1 MPDWWP
7 PVEINPQDL
16 SPERLVG
23 YYLDFGVVLEN
34 PAPLLKGLAV
44 TLSLAALAEVVGIV
58 LGLFLA
64 LLKISR
70 SRLLSLPAQVY
81 IDVFRGTPLLVQITI
96 IYFTT
101 AAVGIRFTSLFFAG
115 LTALSL
121 NSAAYVAE
129 IFRAGIQSIDKGQME
144 AGRASGLSYAQTM
157 RYIIVPQAFRRVIPP
172 LTNEF
177 VTLIKD
183 TSLVSVIGL
192 AELLRAARVLQ
203 SATFNGTPLI
213 AAALIYLAVCLPLIY
228 LTNILER
235 RLNRRTAA

>member
-7 PVEINPQDL
+7 PVELDPDNFSL
-16 SPERLVG
+16 ERISS
-23 YYLDFGVVLEN
+23 YYLDFGLVFDNMDSLLRAVL
-34 PAPLLKGLAV
+34 V
-44 TLSLAALAEVVGIV
+44 TISLAFLAEFFGIV
-58 LGLFLA
+58 LGLGLA

-70 SRLLSLPAQVY
+70 SRLLSAPAQLY

-101 AAVGIRFTSLFFAG
+101 ASVGLRFTSLFFAG
-115 LTALSL
+115 LVALSL
-121 NSAAYVAE
+121 NAAAYVAE
-129 IFRAGIQSIDKGQME
+129 IFRSGIQSIDRGQME
-144 AGRASGLSYAQTM
+144 AGRASGLSYAKTM

-177 VTLIKD
+177 VMLIKD

-203 SATFNGTPLI
+203 SETFNGTPLI
-213 AAALIYLAVCLPLIY
+213 AAALIYLAICLPLIY
-228 LTNILER
+228 LTNALER
-235 RLNRRTAA
+235 RLNRRVA

>member
-7 PVEINPQDL
+7 PVELDL
-16 SPERLVG
+16 DNFSLERISS
-23 YYLDFGVVLEN
+23 YYLDFGLVFDNMDSLLRAVL
-34 PAPLLKGLAV
+34 V
-44 TLSLAALAEVVGIV
+44 TISLAFLAEFFGIV
-58 LGLFLA
+58 LGLGLA

-70 SRLLSLPAQVY
+70 SRLLSAPAQLY

-101 AAVGIRFTSLFFAG
+101 ASVGLRFTSLFFAG
-115 LTALSL
+115 LVALSL
-121 NSAAYVAE
+121 NAAAYVAE
-129 IFRAGIQSIDKGQME
+129 IFRSGIQSIDRGQME
-144 AGRASGLSYAQTM
+144 AGRASGLSYAKTM

-177 VTLIKD
+177 VMLIKD

-203 SATFNGTPLI
+203 SETFNGTPLI
-213 AAALIYLAVCLPLIY
+213 AAALIYLAICLPLIY
-228 LTNILER
+228 LTNALER
-235 RLNRRTAA
+235 RLNRRVA

>member
-7 PVEINPQDL
+7 PVELDL
-16 SPERLVG
+16 DNFSLERISS
-23 YYLDFGVVLEN
+23 YYLDFGLVFDNIDSLLRAVL
-34 PAPLLKGLAV
+34 V
-44 TLSLAALAEVVGIV
+44 TISLAFLAEFFGIV
-58 LGLFLA
+58 LGLVLA

-70 SRLLSLPAQVY
+70 SRLLSAPAQLY

-101 AAVGIRFTSLFFAG
+101 ASVGLRFTSLFFAG
-115 LTALSL
+115 LVALSL
-121 NSAAYVAE
+121 NAAAYVAE
-129 IFRAGIQSIDKGQME
+129 IFRSGIQSIDRGQME
-144 AGRASGLSYAQTM
+144 AGRASGLSYAKTM

-177 VTLIKD
+177 VMLIKD

-203 SATFNGTPLI
+203 SETFNGTPLI
-213 AAALIYLAVCLPLIY
+213 AAALIYLAICLPLIY

-235 RLNRRTAA
+235 RLNRRVA

>member
-1 MPDWWP
+1 ML
-7 PVEINPQDL
+7 ITI
-16 SPERLVG
+16 
-23 YYLDFGVVLEN
+23 
-34 PAPLLKGLAV
+34 ALA
-44 TLSLAALAEVVGIV
+44 LLAEVLGIV
-58 LGLFLA
+58 LGLVLA

-70 SRLLSLPAQVY
+70 SRILSWPAQAY

-101 AAVGIRFTSLFFAG
+101 ASVGIRFESLFFAG
-115 LTALSL
+115 LVALSL

-144 AGRASGLSYAQTM
+144 AGRASGLSHAQTM
-157 RYIIVPQAFRRVIPP
+157 RYIIVPQAFRRTIPP

-177 VTLIKD
+177 VTLVKD

-203 SATFNGTPLI
+203 SADLQRDALDRGGADLPGDLPAPDLPGQPPRTPLEPPHGVGPCEPKKVDPCQQHPHVSI
-213 AAALIYLAVCLPLIY
+213 DVALGGAKDPRTRRFLEAVL
-228 LTNILER
+228 
-235 RLNRRTAA
+235 

>member
-34 PAPLLKGLAV
+34 SAPLLKGLAV

>member
-1 MPDWWP
+1 MQVDWP
-7 PVEINPQDL
+7 PVTFNP
-16 SPERLVG
+16 E
-23 YYLDFGVVLEN
+23 DFNPRNILESYFDVGVVLSQSDVILR
-34 PAPLLKGLAV
+34 AALV
-44 TLSLAALAEVVGIV
+44 TISLALLAEVLGIV

-64 LLKISR
+64 LMKISG
-70 SRLLSLPAQVY
+70 SRLLNLPAQVY

-96 IYFTT
+96 IYFTPSSI
-101 AAVGIRFTSLFFAG
+101 GIRPESLFFAG
-115 LTALSL
+115 LVALTL

-157 RYIIVPQAFRRVIPP
+157 RYILVPQAFRRSIPP

-192 AELLRAARVLQ
+192 VELLRAAQ
-203 SATFNGTPLI
+203 EIQAQTFNSSALI
-213 AAALIYLAVCLPLIY
+213 AAALIYLAICLPLIY
-228 LTNILER
+228 LTNALER
-235 RLNRRTAA
+235 RLNRRTA